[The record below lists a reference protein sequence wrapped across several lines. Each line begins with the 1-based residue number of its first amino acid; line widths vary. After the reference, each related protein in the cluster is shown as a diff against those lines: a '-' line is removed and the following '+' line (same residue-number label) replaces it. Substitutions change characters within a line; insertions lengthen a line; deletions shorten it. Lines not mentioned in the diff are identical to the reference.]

1 LVVYFFLPLDLDLL
15 FVFFTSFDLFL
26 DDALLFTDFDFDLDF
41 KSLDLDLDFKSL
53 DLDLELFDL
62 AFPLLLLSD
71 LLLLRFTKMCPY
83 AIVCCI
89 VLVPDNFFD

>member
-15 FVFFTSFDLFL
+15 LVFLASFDLFL
-26 DDALLFTDFDFDLDF
+26 DEALLFTDFDLDLDF
-41 KSLDLDLDFKSL
+41 KSLDLDLYFKSL

-71 LLLLRFTKMCPY
+71 LLLV
-83 AIVCCI
+83 I
-89 VLVPDNFFD
+89 D